1 MARRTDDASSAARN
15 VVSSV
20 PLKAVAESVDRLFH
34 ATVLN
39 RPRVRSAED
48 LGPRERIGALREL
61 VTGLEDRFADT
72 NPFPA
77 PPTADPETR
86 AVRRD
91 ALCEVIDMRFESS
104 HQLAL
109 DEVRERWSR
118 HPSNAQVPVRWFRG
132 GENRPA
138 ILLLH
143 GYLGGPFAF
152 EERVWPI
159 RWLLRKGMDALLF
172 TLPFHGGRADR
183 RGAPPFPAADP
194 RFTIEG
200 FRQAI
205 DDIGAL
211 TKYLRARGAPAVGI
225 MGMSLGGYTSA
236 LAATAVPLDFAIPFI
251 PLASIA
257 DFAREGGR
265 LIGTASQRHE
275 QHELLERTYSFVSP
289 LHREPIVP
297 PEGRLIVAGGRDRIT
312 PVRHAERIAARFDAP
327 LVVFSGGHLFQVGR
341 SKGFRAV
348 GRMLGDLGLLS
359 PKDAS

>member
-1 MARRTDDASSAARN
+1 M
-15 VVSSV
+15 

-39 RPRVRSAED
+39 RPRAKSAEE
-48 LGPRERIGALREL
+48 LGPRERIHALREL
-61 VTGLEDRFADT
+61 VHDLDGRLGGTD
-72 NPFPA
+72 PFP
-77 PPTADPETR
+77 TASVPEVELHTT
-86 AVRRD
+86 RRD
-91 ALCEVIDMRFESS
+91 WCEVIDLRFESP
-104 HQLAL
+104 HELVL
-109 DEVRERWSR
+109 DEVRERWKR
-118 HPSNAQVPVRWFRG
+118 HPSNQRVPVRWFRG

-172 TLPFHGGRADR
+172 TLPFHGLRAER

-200 FRQAI
+200 FRQAVS
-205 DDIGAL
+205 DIGAL
-211 TKYLRARGAPAVGI
+211 TAYLRERGAPAVGI

-236 LAATAVPLDFAIPFI
+236 LAATAVSLDFAVPFI

-297 PEGRLIVAGGRDRIT
+297 REGRLIVAGGRDRIT
-312 PVRHAERIAARFDAP
+312 PVRHAERIAEQFDAP

-348 GRMLGDLGLLS
+348 GRMLGELGLLT
-359 PKDAS
+359 PKKDAS